1 MCHMGAWEPHLT
13 TKLYLSFGRYDFM
26 LLGQLLLFFKK
37 SGSSGFKLDI
47 SGSSFFFAMNKG
59 LLILFAS
66 DT

>member
-1 MCHMGAWEPHLT
+1 MYHMGAWEPHLT
-13 TKLYLSFGRYDFM
+13 TKLYLSFGRYDFL

-47 SGSSFFFAMNKG
+47 RGSSFSATNRA
-59 LLILFAS
+59 LLILLAF